1 MSSAAR
7 ILIADDEEFFLH
19 ATADLLA
26 REGYECVCAS
36 DGHAAAQRLKSEEFD
51 LLIVDIR
58 MPGNLD
64 LQLVKE
70 ISAAQSP
77 IPVILV
83 TGFPSIETAVESIRL
98 PVVAYF
104 TKPVEFAHLL
114 AEVERAVVKTRLARV
129 ARRLR
134 LRLEACHE
142 ELRGLESDIALSLR
156 SAERPGVE
164 LLEARLRGAVASL
177 AEAAAQEGS
186 TSLGRP
192 SNSRACPVVSC
203 PRARSLG
210 AGIQDAVDVLAST
223 KGSFRSPALGALRRR
238 LVDLVGDQPAE

>member
-7 ILIADDEEFFLH
+7 ILIADDEEFFSR

-36 DGHAAAQRLKSEEFD
+36 DGHAAGERLGSEEFD
-51 LLIVDIR
+51 LLIADIR

-70 ISAAQSP
+70 ISGAQSP

-83 TGFPSIETAVESIRL
+83 TGFPSIETAVESLRL

-114 AEVERAVVKTRLARV
+114 SAVEHAVVKTRLARV

-134 LRLEACHE
+134 LRLETCQE

-156 SAERPGVE
+156 SEERPGVE
-164 LLEARLRGAVASL
+164 SLEARLRDAVASL
-177 AEAAAQEGS
+177 SESAAQES
-186 TSLGRP
+186 ATWLGKP
-192 SNSRACPVVSC
+192 SNSRGCPVVSC
-203 PRARSLG
+203 PRARALS
-210 AGIQDAVDVLAST
+210 AGIQDAVDVLVST
-223 KGSFRSPALGALRRR
+223 RGSFRSTALGTLRRR
-238 LVDLVGDQPAE
+238 LLDLIGGPAH